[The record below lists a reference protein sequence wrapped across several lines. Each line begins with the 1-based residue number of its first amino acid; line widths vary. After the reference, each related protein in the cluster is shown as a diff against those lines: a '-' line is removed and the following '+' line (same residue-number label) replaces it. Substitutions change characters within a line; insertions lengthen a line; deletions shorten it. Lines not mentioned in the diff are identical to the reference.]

1 MPPSLRDWVAED
13 HLVWTVLAA
22 VAEMDLSA
30 LYAVYRPDG
39 HGRPA
44 YEPSLMALLM
54 YAYSQGNR
62 SSRGLSASV
71 GRTWRIG

>member
-22 VAEMDLSA
+22 VEEMDLSA
-30 LYAVYRPDG
+30 FYAVYRPDG

-44 YEPSLMALLM
+44 YEPSLMVAF
-54 YAYSQGNR
+54 
-62 SSRGLSASV
+62 
-71 GRTWRIG
+71 

>member
-30 LYAVYRPDG
+30 LYAAYRP
-39 HGRPA
+39 
-44 YEPSLMALLM
+44 
-54 YAYSQGNR
+54 
-62 SSRGLSASV
+62 
-71 GRTWRIG
+71 